1 MAIKYDRFQVTDI
14 NPIILV
20 RKLIAKAYQNNMDKE
35 QSVELSLVDF
45 YQVYMDIKLLEKELI
60 DVEFDV
66 FDTLNEELSS
76 VMSALSKTEI
86 CPKTSI
92 VSATQYY
99 NNFLEKKLE
108 FLKKGKGYLPI
119 GKKDIGVPI
128 INDYKAKKGNG
139 LKIYNVTF
147 KLEKLIDAVKKFIKD
162 YKYLRDKMHQLWEA
176 AVDHNA
182 PSIEKQGQL
191 FIEQVKI
198 AQGYLGINKVNIGL
212 KDWGMRMTVSI
223 SDDGSLFQHPFNMDY
238 RGKAILPLYLEAHGI
253 IDINDLSLTNKPLDY
268 ADANL
273 QYNVS
278 HPCVKNIFD
287 SDNTAIPLNQR
298 KSLTET
304 QIVIIEKIFEELNDA
319 LIFAGKP
326 NVKNSF
332 SDLVIWFIK
341 KLTFCLEEESFLR
354 NSAVEYLEKN
364 KDKQYVKMEDGFFL
378 PFVYEKIANYFC
390 GNRVLKK
397 PEKFKGEIDLF
408 FDNCLPI
415 ELKVWKGKR
424 TDLESIVDE
433 KFPNLGQAA
442 SYASID
448 RIGFLVILDVSSLEK
463 GIRNIEN
470 CWRIL
475 TKEFDI
481 NKQLPTKIIT
491 LIFDCNHSQPSTL

>member
-14 NPIILV
+14 DPIILV

-176 AVDHNA
+176 SVDHNA

-223 SDDGSLFQHPFNMDY
+223 SDDGSLFQHPFNMNY

-253 IDINDLSLTNKPLDY
+253 IDIYDLSLTNKPLDY
-268 ADANL
+268 ANANL

-278 HPCVKNIFD
+278 HPCVINVFD
-287 SDNTAIPLNQR
+287 SDNTSIPLNQR

-332 SDLVIWFIK
+332 SDLIIWFIK
-341 KLTFCLEEESFLR
+341 KLSFCLEE
-354 NSAVEYLEKN
+354 
-364 KDKQYVKMEDGFFL
+364 
-378 PFVYEKIANYFC
+378 
-390 GNRVLKK
+390 
-397 PEKFKGEIDLF
+397 
-408 FDNCLPI
+408 
-415 ELKVWKGKR
+415 
-424 TDLESIVDE
+424 
-433 KFPNLGQAA
+433 
-442 SYASID
+442 
-448 RIGFLVILDVSSLEK
+448 
-463 GIRNIEN
+463 
-470 CWRIL
+470 
-475 TKEFDI
+475 
-481 NKQLPTKIIT
+481 
-491 LIFDCNHSQPSTL
+491 